1 MVRRMN
7 EVKQDNRLH
16 SDILESITDALF
28 AVDAH
33 WQFTYVNKEAQL
45 RFRRT
50 EDELLGRSLWAVWQ
64 EPGRVRTELQR
75 AKEEQ
80 KAVTFEVFVSSSGSW
95 YSVHAYPGGEGL
107 VVCIRDVS
115 EKKEQEREAARR
127 DRLNLVGEMAAGI
140 AHEIRNPMTTV
151 RGFLQFLRRR
161 FAGCEEEVDIMMSEI
176 DRANAIISVFLALAK
191 NKATDRTGCDLNQ
204 VIKSLYPLIQAE
216 ATVAGKKA
224 RLELAEPVETMADQN
239 EVRQM
244 ILNLSM
250 NGLEAMQPGGTLT
263 LRTGHTNRGAVISVQ
278 DEGSGIKPDIL
289 EKIGTPFFTTKA
301 EGAGLGLAV
310 CYSIA
315 ARHDASIHIATGIT
329 GTTISVLFQSA

>member
-1 MVRRMN
+1 MN
-7 EVKQDNRLH
+7 EVKQTDRLH
-16 SDILESITDALF
+16 SDILASITDALF
-28 AVDAH
+28 AVDDN
-33 WQFTYVNKEAQL
+33 WRFTYVNKEAQL

-50 EDELLGRSLWAVWQ
+50 EDELLGRSLWAAWQ
-64 EPGRVRTELQR
+64 EPGKIRTELEQ
-75 AKEEQ
+75 AKQEQ
-80 KAVTFEVFVSSSGSW
+80 ITVSFEVFVSSSGSW
-95 YSVHAYPGGEGL
+95 YSVHAYPASEGL
-107 VVCIRDVS
+107 VVCVRDIS
-115 EKKEQEREAARR
+115 EKKGQERETARL

-176 DRANAIISVFLALAK
+176 DRANSIISVFLALAK
-191 NKATDRTGCDLNQ
+191 NKATARAGCDLNQ

-216 ATVAGKKA
+216 ASVAGKKA
-224 RLELAEPVETMADQN
+224 LLELAEPVETLADQN

-263 LRTGHTNRGAVISVQ
+263 LRTGRTNSGAIISVQ

-289 EKIGTPFFTTKA
+289 EKLGTPFFTTKA
-301 EGAGLGLAV
+301 EATGLGLAV